1 MYNAYPREIK
11 ITYQKPLD
19 RENIN
24 LSFTFVTISLIG
36 LLFVNFSDVGS
47 ITALTKTLCNI
58 IIIPILFLMLVFIAI
73 NYYDHA
79 KSKKSLGQIILEYH
93 SFSKP
98 PFSDEPFHG
107 FYLNDR
113 EVSIY
118 NYKPLKEM
126 PKNIASYFVGEADA
140 RK

>member
-1 MYNAYPREIK
+1 MK

-19 RENIN
+19 TANIN
-24 LSFTFVTISLIG
+24 LSFTFATISLVG
-36 LLFVNFSDVGS
+36 LLFVNFSNVGS

-58 IIIPILFLMLVFIAI
+58 VLIPILFLTFVFVAV
-73 NYYDHA
+73 NYYDHTR
-79 KSKKSLGQIILEYH
+79 SKKSLNQIISEYH

-98 PFSDEPFHG
+98 PFSDEPFQG

-118 NYKPLKEM
+118 NYEPLKEM
-126 PKNIASYFVGEADA
+126 PKNIAPYFVGEADA

>member
-1 MYNAYPREIK
+1 MK

-19 RENIN
+19 TANIN
-24 LSFTFVTISLIG
+24 LSFTFATIFLVG
-36 LLFVNFSDVGS
+36 LLFVNFSNVGS

-58 IIIPILFLMLVFIAI
+58 VLIPILFLTFVFVAV
-73 NYYDHA
+73 NYYDHTR
-79 KSKKSLGQIILEYH
+79 SKKSLNQIISEYH

-98 PFSDEPFHG
+98 PFSDEPFQG
-107 FYLNDR
+107 FYLNNR

-118 NYKPLKEM
+118 NYKPLREM
-126 PKNIASYFVGEADA
+126 PKNIAPYFVGEADA